1 MYRQKEILE
10 ISAISTNEENNV
22 EVKSVNREIKDSV
35 FTKLFSDVKYLRQL
49 YDSLYNDG
57 TKYKNEDFKLITL
70 ENVLVNGVYN
80 DLGFMVGN
88 RFIVLAEAQSTFN
101 PNMALRF
108 LIYMAHTYQEYIK
121 EKGLDIY
128 GRKKIGIPEPDFIL
142 VYTGNDRIEEYQN
155 LNLSELYMKNER
167 NKLELK
173 VDVFAGTQDDGN
185 ILCQYIGFCKKYDEY
200 GKGAKSK
207 AEKLKALLATIKYCK
222 EHDILREFLNE
233 HEREVV
239 EMRMTLYTQE
249 EIDAM
254 KWDKAI
260 SVGRTEGLREGSIRT
275 AKKMLAKGMSIQ
287 DIKEITDLSIEEINA
302 LYNLSR
308 S

>member
-1 MYRQKEILE
+1 MKLYRN
-10 ISAISTNEENNV
+10 ISQ
-22 EVKSVNREIKDSV
+22 SVTYV
-35 FTKLFSDVKYLRQL
+35 LTTK
-49 YDSLYNDG
+49 
-57 TKYKNEDFKLITL
+57 
-70 ENVLVNGVYN
+70 
-80 DLGFMVGN
+80 
-88 RFIVLAEAQSTFN
+88 
-101 PNMALRF
+101 
-108 LIYMAHTYQEYIK
+108 IYMAHTHQEYIK

-167 NKLELK
+167 HKLELK

-254 KWDKAI
+254 KWDKAMNEGI
-260 SVGRTEGLREGSIRT
+260 SIGEAHGRSEGMRDGERNAILTMSENM
-275 AKKMLAKGMSIQ
+275 KKMGFSDEDIQ
-287 DIKEITDLSIEEINA
+287 KITKLDVSKT
-302 LYNLSR
+302 
-308 S
+308 